1 VEAASTF
8 LKTLGPA
15 RLGAM
20 GAVAAI
26 LIGVFA
32 VIALRA
38 AQPVMA
44 PLFTDLTLVDS
55 AAVVKEVEALGIPFE
70 IKADGASI
78 LVPREEVARLRM
90 KLAEEGLPA
99 GGVVGYEIFD
109 KGSTLGATSVVQNI
123 NRLRALEG
131 ELARSIKALARVE
144 FARVHLVLPERQ
156 LFSRETQEPTAS
168 IMLKVK
174 GVLDGGQ
181 IRAVQ
186 HLVSSAVPNLKP
198 GRVSIVDEAGRL
210 LAAGQG
216 EDNALVPGGAEERTL
231 GLERRL
237 REEVEDIVSRVVGPG
252 RARVQVRAE
261 LDLNRVTQTSDSFD
275 PETRVVRSTQ
285 TREENSE
292 SNDAAQ
298 EGGVSVGNE
307 LPGAAPGGEA
317 APRSRERNSK
327 SEETVNYEISRTTK
341 TEVTEAGRLKR
352 LSVAVLLDG
361 VYSRDAAG
369 NLVYEPR
376 PEADV
381 NRIAA
386 LVRSAVGYSE
396 ARGDTVEVVNL
407 RFAELGTSAQ
417 GTAAGEPGW
426 LEQPSIMRLVEMAVL
441 AVLAVLVVFVVL
453 RPLVRKILAESPG
466 IAALGAPHSQLAL
479 ASPDAGVHA
488 PLAEGENRTAKMVE
502 IAELAS
508 RMHAASVQK
517 VGELIE
523 EHPKEALAII
533 RQWMQE
539 PA

>member
-109 KGSTLGATSVVQNI
+109 KGSTLGATSMVQNI